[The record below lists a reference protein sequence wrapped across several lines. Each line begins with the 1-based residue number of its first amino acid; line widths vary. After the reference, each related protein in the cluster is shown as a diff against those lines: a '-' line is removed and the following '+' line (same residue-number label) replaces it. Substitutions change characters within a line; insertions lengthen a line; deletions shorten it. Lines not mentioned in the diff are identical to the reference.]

1 MCIAK
6 YYQSEKCFNREFLLG
21 VLSGLKR
28 FLPLGYLGGYNLRY
42 YTKSKKLT
50 KAHIFEKF
58 INTPNLLSYLPD
70 NLRLTSITRE
80 FLLSV
85 LFYGNR
91 GKYLDLYEEYKET
104 EIKKNNTGNKK
115 YAAIVTDKIRDL
127 MREYNPID
135 L

>member
-28 FLPLGYLGGYNLRY
+28 FLPLGYLGGYNLPY